1 MLYIMTVLIIFGCL
15 YIEYWQFWRQRQT
28 LSQVLWQVRWGRA
41 VILMMIFVQ
50 TFKIDV
56 VFISNVTTCFW
67 RRFWQIIFSIGV
79 SLLILTISLGNI
91 KEKMFKLPIKKHAV
105 NVNIYLFVWVIYY
118 RNNSKYFSFEEQIYY
133 TVYWIK

>member
-1 MLYIMTVLIIFGCL
+1 MTVLIIFGCL

>member
-15 YIEYWQFWRQRQT
+15 YIEYWQFWRPRQT

-67 RRFWQIIFSIGV
+67 RRFWQINFSIGV
-79 SLLILTISLGNI
+79 SLLILTISLGKI
-91 KEKMFKLPIKKHAV
+91 KEFFFKSPIKKHAV

-118 RNNSKYFSFEEQIYY
+118 INKSKYFSFEEQIYY